1 MAGEIESM
9 PTNLRGHC
17 HDLGRAVYHPSATRM
32 DRAPTRLSALL
43 SGAALGIGMPLF
55 QAWQSTLILSDAARR
70 LAFATA
76 LALLFFAPVMWFVV
90 GIQHL
95 RYGRS
100 DPGGAQFRA
109 SRVQVGVRFLWWMA
123 GAGIAFGLLTMWR
136 NW

>member
-1 MAGEIESM
+1 MTKEQTASLQ
-9 PTNLRGHC
+9 T
-17 HDLGRAVYHPSATRM
+17 ASSASP
-32 DRAPTRLSALL
+32 ARLSAAL

-76 LALLFFAPVMWFVV
+76 LALLFFAPVMLFVV
-90 GIQHL
+90 GTQHL
-95 RYGRS
+95 HDGRR

-109 SRVQVGVRFLWWMA
+109 SRVQVGVRFLCWMA

-136 NW
+136 NG